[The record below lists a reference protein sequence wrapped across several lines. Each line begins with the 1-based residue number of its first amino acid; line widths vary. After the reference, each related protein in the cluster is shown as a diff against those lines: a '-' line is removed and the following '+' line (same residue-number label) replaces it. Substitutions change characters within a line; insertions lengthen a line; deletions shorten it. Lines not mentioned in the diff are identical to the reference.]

1 MGGINTKGK
10 FVHFTKD
17 ESSETLPYEHNN
29 NVIFFV
35 GALMLAGSLDY
46 DTTPSYVLVIDVS
59 DGGIDGDN
67 VLTSTAAISITV
79 IDTSEYVLR
88 FDNGG
93 VYNVSVMEETTQDN
107 IVTVNINT
115 FIEDRH

>member
-1 MGGINTKGK
+1 
-10 FVHFTKD
+10 
-17 ESSETLPYEHNN
+17 
-29 NVIFFV
+29 
-35 GALMLAGSLDY
+35 MLAGSLDY

-107 IVTVNINT
+107 IVTVNSNT